1 MKNNPW
7 LVRLRNT
14 SIPEHKLRPAKWLAL
29 IALLLLLAQLMV
41 ESLLLTE

>member
-1 MKNNPW
+1 MKNTPW

-29 IALLLLLAQLMV
+29 IALRLLLAQLMV